1 MFRNAVFLACA
12 LLLLVVHAKA
22 GTAAD
27 WRSRTI
33 YQLLTDRFAG
43 SANTP
48 KCTNLGSYCG
58 GTFSGIV
65 SKLDYI
71 QGMGFDAI
79 WISPVV
85 DNTDGGYH
93 GYWARNINK
102 VNSNFGTASDLDCW

>member
-1 MFRNAVFLACA
+1 MHITNIFPFAKII
-12 LLLLVVHAKA
+12 LLLTVSTTITYTHAA
-22 GTAAD
+22 SAAD

-33 YQLLTDRFAG
+33 YQLLTDRFYG

-48 KCTNLGSYCG
+48 TCNNLGSYCG

-85 DNTDGGYH
+85 DN
-93 GYWARNINK
+93 K
-102 VNSNFGTASDLDCW
+102 